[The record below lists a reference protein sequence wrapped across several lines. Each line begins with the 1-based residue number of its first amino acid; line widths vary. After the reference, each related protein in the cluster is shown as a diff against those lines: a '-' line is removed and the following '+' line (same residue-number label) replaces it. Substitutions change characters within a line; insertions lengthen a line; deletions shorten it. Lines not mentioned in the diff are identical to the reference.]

1 MAYIKVNP
9 CLIWVTFSFHSM
21 THSKFHTERKDYTNR
36 EGGRDMF
43 LIPLFIGAAVSIF
56 IANNLGVPAPFT
68 WLIGGF
74 VATILGGFFTA
85 TSDGE

>member
-1 MAYIKVNP
+1 
-9 CLIWVTFSFHSM
+9 
-21 THSKFHTERKDYTNR
+21 
-36 EGGRDMF
+36 MF